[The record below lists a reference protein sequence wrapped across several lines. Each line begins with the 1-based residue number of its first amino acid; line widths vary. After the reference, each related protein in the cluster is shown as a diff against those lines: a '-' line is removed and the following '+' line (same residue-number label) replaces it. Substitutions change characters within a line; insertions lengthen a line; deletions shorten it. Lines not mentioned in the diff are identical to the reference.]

1 MALEYKTKESFYS
14 ELVDYMNV
22 NQSTIIEA
30 MVAYQDKYDLDEQ
43 YIVNNLMSPGL
54 YEKLK
59 TFAKEY
65 NLFKKEDEE
74 SYLHGF

>member
-59 TFAKEY
+59 TFAKEH
-65 NLFKKEDEE
+65 NLIKKEDED
-74 SYLHGF
+74 SYLHGI

>member
-65 NLFKKEDEE
+65 NLIKKEDED
-74 SYLHGF
+74 SYLHGI

>member
-54 YEKLK
+54 YEKIK

-65 NLFKKEDEE
+65 NLIKKEDED
-74 SYLHGF
+74 SYLHGI